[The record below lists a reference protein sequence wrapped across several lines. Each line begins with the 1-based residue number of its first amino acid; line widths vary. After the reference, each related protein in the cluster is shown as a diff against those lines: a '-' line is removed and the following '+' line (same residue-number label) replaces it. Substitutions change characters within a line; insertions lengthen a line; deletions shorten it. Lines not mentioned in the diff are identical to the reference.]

1 MSSYFVG
8 IVVKVVED
16 SKLLPIGLRYLDV
29 ETLTASDYPFTIE
42 TLNAN
47 DLETFSVYAEECVKL
62 IKSGRLLDI
71 HGGEY
76 YYNGTDL
83 VFPQSSSV
91 RVAVFIKV
99 KDFGNRNRLGIIYD
113 CLENKAYVDIQQ
125 DSFVNGLFL
134 SNEIIPMSIE
144 YTDRGFFF
152 SEKYFL
158 DIKNPVVL
166 YQESIKLSHVCE
178 YKGWSTLFDRVLVI
192 DRLDDKDFI
201 IPSNIQT
208 LILGSMALKGVVNL
222 VIPKTVE
229 YLVYPELSIRKRKS
243 KRLTIYI
250 DAEKV
255 YTKPFLLWILHT
267 LDKDSDCRNSCSLDV
282 IASKIKELGIKIEF
296 I

>member
-8 IVVKVVED
+8 VVVKELED

-42 TLNAN
+42 TLNDD
-47 DLETFSVYAEECVKL
+47 DLEIFSVYEDECIKL
-62 IKSGRLLDI
+62 LKTGRLLDI

-99 KDFGNRNRLGIIYD
+99 KDFGSINRLGIIYD
-113 CLENKAYVDIQQ
+113 CLESKVYVDIQQ
-125 DSFVNGLFL
+125 DSFVNGLYL
-134 SNEIIPMSIE
+134 SSEIVPMSVE

-158 DIKNPVVL
+158 DIKSHVVL
-166 YQESIKLSHVCE
+166 YNESIKLSHVCE

-192 DRLDDKDFI
+192 DRLDAKDFI

-208 LILGSMALKGVVNL
+208 LILGSKALNGVVNL

-243 KRLTIYI
+243 NRLTIYI

-255 YTKPFLLWILHT
+255 YTKPFLLWVLHT
-267 LDKDSDCRNSCSLDV
+267 LDKDSDYHKDCSLDT
-282 IASKIKELGIKIEF
+282 IASKIKELGIRIEF